1 MLHLWLLVPPARKD
15 MEQVFCESTEMDR
28 NRDGQKLRTMPG
40 SLKLG
45 ETFLFSAFPVN
56 RQHVLLLT
64 LNCSPSS
71 S

>member
-28 NRDGQKLRTMPG
+28 NREGRRGPLPG

-56 RQHVLLLT
+56 R
-64 LNCSPSS
+64 
-71 S
+71 

>member
-28 NRDGQKLRTMPG
+28 NREGRRGPLPG